1 MTRDRTMAKRT
12 TAHRPDLQAIP
23 QLLHE
28 PIFIGIDVGK
38 ARHVAG
44 FVSATLLERY
54 QRFEACP
61 ALAFENAREGFQA
74 LVERLRN
81 YAPLEH
87 RTVLMEK
94 TGHYHRALLQYL
106 QEMDIPVYV
115 MHVQERPKGIM
126 KTDKRD
132 ALNLANH
139 LYNQLGL
146 GVQVSD
152 KAQLVRRAVPPTT
165 AAGQLRGLIRHR
177 YELVRETTQRKNKLI
192 AICDELFPE
201 MTRVLKNPNSLTAL
215 AFREQLPTPAALAT
229 ASLQRLSAIRGK
241 AFIVGDAKL
250 LELQQLA
257 AQSIGTKDL
266 TRQRGLV
273 LEQTQLIQELRLLQE
288 HIEQLEDEIKVIVAP
303 AREGIILSSM
313 GIGPIQ
319 VATII
324 ATIGA
329 IENFPNAGA
338 LKSYFG
344 WAPSVVQSGKTLDWT
359 GQTRGGLRTIK
370 QMMFLIVAHVITQD
384 TEWAHLYERLVQA
397 KCPYDERRQTRVG
410 KLRVIGRVAGQMIE
424 TMYALL
430 TQDAEVLS
438 KVPPGK
444 EPPPPLL
451 YDADLHRRHREG
463 HYQPLKRSPRPPVL
477 TLLPPSGE

>member
-1 MTRDRTMAKRT
+1 MAKRT
-12 TAHRPDLQAIP
+12 QQSGLQAVP
-23 QLLHE
+23 LLKSE

-44 FVSATLLERY
+44 FVSTTLLDRY

-74 LVERLRN
+74 LVERIRS

-87 RTVLMEK
+87 CTILLEK

-106 QEMDIPVYV
+106 QELDLPVYV
-115 MHVQERPKGIM
+115 MHVQECPKGMI

-132 ALNLANH
+132 ALGLANH

-146 GVQVSD
+146 GVQVAD
-152 KAQLVRRAVPPTT
+152 KAQLVRRAVSATP
-165 AAGQLRGLIRHR
+165 AAAQLRGLIRHR
-177 YELVRETTQRKNKLI
+177 YELVREATQRKNKLI

-201 MTRVLKNPNSLTAL
+201 MTRVLKNPNGPTAL
-215 AFREQLPTPAALAT
+215 ALREQFPTPASLAT
-229 ASLQRLSAIRGK
+229 ASMQSLVEIRGK
-241 AFIVGDAKL
+241 AYVLSDAKL
-250 LELQQLA
+250 LELQRLA

-266 TRQRGLV
+266 LRQRGLV
-273 LEQTQLIQELRLLQE
+273 LEQTQLIKELRLLQE
-288 HIEQLEDEIKVIVAP
+288 HIGQLESEIKAIVEQ
-303 AREGIILSSM
+303 AREGSILSSL

-319 VATII
+319 VGTII

-329 IENFPNAGA
+329 IENFPNAGS

-344 WAPSVVQSGKTLDWT
+344 WAPKTAQSGQTLDWT

-370 QMMFLIVAHVITQD
+370 QMMFLIVAHVIKQE
-384 TEWAHLYERLVQA
+384 TEWAHLYHRLVLA
-397 KCPYDERRQTRVG
+397 KCPYDERRQEHVG

-430 TQDAEVLS
+430 KLDAEVLS
-438 KVPPGK
+438 KVPPGQ
-444 EPPPPLL
+444 EPPPPTL
-451 YDADLHRRHREG
+451 YDPDLHRRHREG
-463 HYQPLKRSPRPPVL
+463 HYQPLKSSPRPKII
-477 TLLPPSGE
+477 TLLPGSGE